1 MSEQRVEAVERALS
15 LIEAFSAQETELS
28 LAQLHEATGLYK
40 STILRL
46 AGSLERYGYL
56 VRKPSGYYRIGPS
69 LWRLGSIYSRSFEL
83 GDLIRPELKALVGTT
98 RETASFY
105 VQEGHDRVCLY
116 RENSPEALRFHL
128 DEGARLPMERGA
140 SAHILRAF
148 GPDQPADLQHLR
160 KAGFCVTDSERSPQ
174 IAAIAVPVFG
184 EHKILRGA
192 LALSGPSFRFEES
205 ERLAALKLLQ
215 SAAERLRCQ

>member
-1 MSEQRVEAVERALS
+1 MTEQRVEAVERALS
-15 LIEAFSAQETELS
+15 LIEAFSAQDTELS

-56 VRKPSGYYRIGPS
+56 VRKPSGNYRIGPS
-69 LWRLGSIYSRSFEL
+69 LWRLGSLYSRSFEL
-83 GDLIRPELKALVGTT
+83 GEIIRPELTRLVDQT

-105 VQEGHDRVCLY
+105 VQEGRDRVCLY

-128 DEGARLPMERGA
+128 DEGSRLPMEKGA

-148 GPDQPADLQHLR
+148 GPQFAPELDEVRSQ
-160 KAGFCVTDSERSPQ
+160 GFCETDSERSPQ
-174 IAAIAVPVFG
+174 IAALAVPVFG
-184 EHKILRGA
+184 EQNVLRGA
-192 LALSGPSFRFEES
+192 LALSGPSFRFDAEKRQKALGLLRDAAS
-205 ERLAALKLLQ
+205 RLSSQ
-215 SAAERLRCQ
+215 